1 MSVTDNLR
9 DFLLRERGVS
19 LPEGGSIEIDQVYMH
34 ATQHNFQN
42 GSNPEKCVDVAQL
55 LDESKIVYRTKS
67 PESGTNLTEIE
78 RMRARAEER
87 KYQKTISGFS
97 LPRNTGAGSD
107 VKSATE
113 SLSFATH
120 FILAFISAFLVGYY
134 LGEYVFELQ
143 RKDYKYI
150 LGGACSFGTLIL
162 ESLLF
167 IIREEKKQM
176 VESKRS
182 PALPKA
188 HEKSPSVPPVAST
201 SVSELA
207 GKDVSSAPSVRKRV
221 KQ

>member
-1 MSVTDNLR
+1 MSVTDKLR

-19 LPEGGSIEIDQVYMH
+19 LPEGASIEIDEVYMH
-34 ATQHNFQN
+34 ATQHNSKYA
-42 GSNPEKCVDVAQL
+42 SNPEKCVHVAQL
-55 LDESKIVYRTKS
+55 LDKSKIVYRTKS
-67 PESGTNLTEIE
+67 PECGSHLTEIE
-78 RMRARAEER
+78 RMRAKAEER
-87 KYQKTISGFS
+87 KYQKTISGIS
-97 LPRNTGAGSD
+97 LARTMGAGSD
-107 VKSATE
+107 FKSAAE

-134 LGEYVFELQ
+134 LGEYVFAFQ
-143 RKDYKYI
+143 RQDYKYI

-176 VESKRS
+176 VGSKRS

-188 HEKSPSVPPVAST
+188 DQLSPPVPPVAPT

-207 GKDVSSAPSVRKRV
+207 GKSVSSASSIRKRV